1 MATSAPDRAP
11 GHLRADARRNR
22 ARLLEVAHAAFMA
35 GGVMAS
41 MDDIARRSGVGIG
54 TLYRHFPT
62 REDLVLAL
70 VADDLERLAARA
82 DELRAADAPDGVG
95 QWLGELVQHNL
106 TYRGLAES
114 VLAASGQPTPLG
126 AACDRVHAAG
136 GALLRSAQAASTV
149 RADIA
154 STAALDLAAAIA
166 WATQADTDDARRT
179 ELLRIALDGLRA

>member
-70 VADDLERLAARA
+70 VADDLERLAARPTSSGPPM
-82 DELRAADAPDGVG
+82 RP
-95 QWLGELVQHNL
+95 
-106 TYRGLAES
+106 T
-114 VLAASGQPTPLG
+114 ASDNG
-126 AACDRVHAAG
+126 
-136 GALLRSAQAASTV
+136 SASSCST
-149 RADIA
+149 
-154 STAALDLAAAIA
+154 T
-166 WATQADTDDARRT
+166 
-179 ELLRIALDGLRA
+179 

>member
-22 ARLLEVAHAAFMA
+22 ARLLEVAHAAFVA
-35 GGVMAS
+35 GGVTAS

-70 VADDLERLAARA
+70 VADDLERLAVRA
-82 DELRAADAPDGVG
+82 DELRTADAPDGVE

-136 GALLRSAQAASTV
+136 GALIRSAQSAGTV
-149 RADIA
+149 RTDIE
-154 STAALDLAAAIA
+154 STAALDLASAIA
-166 WATQADTDDARRT
+166 WATQADPDDARRS